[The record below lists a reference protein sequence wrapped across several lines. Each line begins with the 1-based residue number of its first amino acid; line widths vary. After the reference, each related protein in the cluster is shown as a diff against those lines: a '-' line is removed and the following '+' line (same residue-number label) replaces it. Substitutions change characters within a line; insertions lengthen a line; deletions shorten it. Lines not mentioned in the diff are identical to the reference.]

1 MGKKPLNV
9 LFYWHFH
16 QPYYFD
22 LLTGSFKLPWVIL
35 HSIKDYYYIGRLIER
50 YPNMHFTFNFVPSLI
65 EQMEIYLKDKENVND
80 KFISI
85 ALKDASTLTDT
96 DKSFILKNFFYANWV
111 NMIEPLPRYK
121 ELLDKRGRFISE
133 GIVKDKV
140 KYWTEQDFRDL
151 QVLFHLCWFD
161 PISIEEEDF
170 IKGLRDKGRDFTEE
184 EKRALIN
191 YEFKILEKIVPMY
204 RRLWD
209 QGQVELT
216 ATPYFHPI
224 LPLINNSNSARVE
237 MPKWE
242 PLRETFS
249 HPEDVEYHIN
259 AALCFFEERFGR
271 KPVGMWPSEGS
282 VSKEIIPIMEKFNI
296 QWIATDE
303 AILSRS
309 QEQWIKR
316 NSIGELENPEE
327 LYKAFSLDFAKK
339 PINIIFR
346 DHKLSDNFAFNY
358 HQIPVDIAINNFM
371 KYLEKVYNKLPESD
385 YDYA

>member
-35 HSIKDYYYIGRLIER
+35 HSIKDYYYLGRLIER
-50 YPNMHFTFNFVPSLI
+50 YPDMHFTFNFVPSLI
-65 EQMEIYLKDKENVND
+65 EQIEIYLKEKENVND

-85 ALKDASTLTDT
+85 ALKDVSTLTDD
-96 DKSFILKNFFYANWV
+96 DKSFMLKNFFYAHWV
-111 NMIEPLPRYK
+111 NMIEPFPRYK
-121 ELLDKRGRFISE
+121 ELLDKRGRFISD

-140 KYWTEQDFRDL
+140 KFWTEEDFRDL

-161 PISIEEEDF
+161 PISSEEEGF
-170 IKGLRDKGRDFTEE
+170 IKGLKEKGRNFTEE
-184 EKRALIN
+184 EKRELIN

-224 LPLINNSNSARVE
+224 LPLLNNSNSARVE

-271 KPVGMWPSEGS
+271 RPVGMWPSEGS
-282 VSKEIIPIMEKFNI
+282 VSKEIIPIIEKFGI
-296 QWIATDE
+296 KWIATDE

-309 QEQWIKR
+309 QEKWIKR

-327 LYKAFSLDFAKK
+327 LYKAFSLDFATK

-358 HQIPVDIAINNFM
+358 H
-371 KYLEKVYNKLPESD
+371 
-385 YDYA
+385 